1 MTRRALTR
9 RSFGALAGAAILH
22 AATPARAE
30 VDTVRIPQG
39 AGGIGFLPLLVMEKK
54 GLIEQKA
61 REMGFNLAVEWLR
74 LGGPAMV
81 NDLLI
86 SGQADFAAAGPPA
99 MITVWA
105 RTIGNANI
113 KSVAA
118 MTSIPMYL
126 NTRSPTLNALHDL
139 GPNDKIAV
147 TAVKVSIPAI
157 ILQMAAV
164 KEFGPSEYTRYDQ
177 YTVSMTHPDGVAA
190 LLSGTEI
197 TSHFTSP
204 PFNQRERKAPNIRR
218 VMTSDDVMGGSTTFT
233 MVYTTAKFHDANPKA
248 YAAVLSTLKDVIAF
262 INADKRAAAQIFLE
276 SSDAK
281 GWKLEEIL
289 EILNDPDVRF
299 TTSPENVMKY
309 ANFMADVGTIKTR
322 PKTWQDMF
330 FPEIHGIPGS

>member
-1 MTRRALTR
+1 MGARLTR
-9 RSFGALAGAAILH
+9 RSFGALAGATILH
-22 AATPARAE
+22 AASPARAE
-30 VDTVRIPQG
+30 TDTVRIPQG

-54 GLIEQKA
+54 GLVEQKA
-61 REMGFNLAVEWLR
+61 QEMGFKLGVEWLR
-74 LGGPAMV
+74 LGGPSMV

-99 MITVWA
+99 MITIWA
-105 RTIGNANI
+105 RTMGNAGV
-113 KSVAA
+113 KGVCG

-204 PFNQRERKAPNIRR
+204 PFYQRERKAPNIRR
-218 VMTSDDVMGGSTTFT
+218 IMTSDDVMGRIDHVHPALHHGQVPRRQSEGLCGG
-233 MVYTTAKFHDANPKA
+233 ARGAQGRDRLHQRRQACGRRDLPAIERCEGLEARGNP
-248 YAAVLSTLKDVIAF
+248 
-262 INADKRAAAQIFLE
+262 
-276 SSDAK
+276 
-281 GWKLEEIL
+281 
-289 EILNDPDVRF
+289 
-299 TTSPENVMKY
+299 
-309 ANFMADVGTIKTR
+309 
-322 PKTWQDMF
+322 
-330 FPEIHGIPGS
+330 